1 MDFDPNE
8 ITRYVES
15 FHLNYWEGFTESDV
29 DDFVSSIDTKR
40 VPEFDYDAGAT
51 KLVIMPE
58 DRDYVIKIPFSGLY
72 NEWGD
77 YIPFNGAEDDGY
89 GDDYCEAEQLY
100 YNEARKAGY
109 GKFFMKV
116 FCVGSSCSYPIYV
129 QEKVDE
135 FCRYT
140 CIAHQ
145 KKHTSDESLKT
156 VVSNH
161 LDDKMQLPKIWLA
174 SCLTAFEGDEQKL
187 TDFIKFL
194 DDTGIKTDLH
204 AGNLG
209 YFKGH
214 PVIIDYGGYHEQD

>member
-58 DRDYVIKIPFSGLY
+58 NRDYVIKIPFSGLY

-89 GDDYCEAEQLY
+89 GSIHYHCIRRDYPRA
-100 YNEARKAGY
+100 AVDVTVDKGT
-109 GKFFMKV
+109 
-116 FCVGSSCSYPIYV
+116 GSRETQTDRILQDRLPRQMGRLFDLSC
-129 QEKVDE
+129 
-135 FCRYT
+135 RR
-140 CIAHQ
+140 IA
-145 KKHTSDESLKT
+145 
-156 VVSNH
+156 
-161 LDDKMQLPKIWLA
+161 
-174 SCLTAFEGDEQKL
+174 LT
-187 TDFIKFL
+187 
-194 DDTGIKTDLH
+194 
-204 AGNLG
+204 
-209 YFKGH
+209 Y
-214 PVIIDYGGYHEQD
+214 